1 MNAEGR
7 GKKVCH
13 LFVFYP
19 MFHPAPGQVDEG
31 TADPRPTASA
41 HFQSDM
47 SGSGRPRTTSFAEP
61 QGASGAAATSAG
73 SAAVVGSNLGKP
85 GVSQASAD
93 SSSACAN
100 LKLSSE
106 YISEIISVTSG
117 HNVWTY
123 RVYN

>member
-13 LFVFYP
+13 LFVFNP
-19 MFHPAPGQVDEG
+19 IFHPASGQVEEG
-31 TADPRPTASA
+31 NADPRPTASA
-41 HFQSDM
+41 HFQPDM
-47 SGSGRPRTTSFAEP
+47 SGSGRPRTTSFAET
-61 QGASGAAATSAG
+61 QGASGAAVSSAG
-73 SAAVVGSNLGKP
+73 SAAVVGSNAGKP

-106 YISEIISVTSG
+106 YISEVNAVTSG
-117 HNVWTY
+117 HIV
-123 RVYN
+123 VYN

>member
-13 LFVFYP
+13 LFVFNL
-19 MFHPAPGQVDEG
+19 MFHPAPGLVDEG
-31 TADPRPTASA
+31 TADPRPTALA

-61 QGASGAAATSAG
+61 QGASGAAAA
-73 SAAVVGSNLGKP
+73 SAAVVGSNAGKP

-93 SSSACAN
+93 SSSSCAN

-106 YISEIISVTSG
+106 YISEVISVTSG
-117 HNVWTY
+117 HIVWTY